1 MICAYRARA
10 LCGRLSV
17 LKIFAFFFFF
27 WNSPP
32 LLPFF
37 FFLLCR
43 KGAGHEALLAT
54 LTNFHSHI
62 SVFRRNFLFLWPIVS
77 RPREECIFFWPSNQ
91 SVRRHKTSLFRL
103 FTVRRFQKLQRSAT
117 RKKAEKNSRAL
128 KNTNGEK
135 EEAFTRDFIF
145 IIS

>member
-62 SVFRRNFLFLWPIVS
+62 SVFRRNFLFVANRFS
-77 RPREECIFFWPSNQ
+77 TTREQ
-91 SVRRHKTSLFRL
+91 SVSSRGVIRETSQNISLSVVYRSSLQKATTLCNNKKT
-103 FTVRRFQKLQRSAT
+103 
-117 RKKAEKNSRAL
+117 EKNSHAL

-145 IIS
+145 IS